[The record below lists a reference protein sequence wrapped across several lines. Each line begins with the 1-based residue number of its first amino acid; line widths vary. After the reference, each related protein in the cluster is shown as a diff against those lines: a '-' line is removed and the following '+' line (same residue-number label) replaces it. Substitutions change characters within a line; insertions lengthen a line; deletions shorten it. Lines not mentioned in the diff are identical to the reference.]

1 MMPRDEWE
9 EEEAER
15 LLEAVRRR
23 RKALE
28 DFAATLPALLAG
40 GRSDEA
46 RAQMQPLA
54 DKLNGFLSNFHMNHL
69 DEMEQLRLEITRLA
83 QPQV

>member
-15 LLEAVRRR
+15 LLEAVRQR

-28 DFAATLPALLAG
+28 DFAATLPTLLAAA
-40 GRSDEA
+40 RSDEA

-54 DKLNGFLSNFHMNHL
+54 DKLNEFLSNFHMNNL
-69 DEMEQLRLEITRLA
+69 DEMERLRLEVTRLA
-83 QPQV
+83 QP

>member
-15 LLEAVRRR
+15 LLEAIRQR
-23 RKALE
+23 RKALD
-28 DFAATLPALLAG
+28 DFAATLPTLLAAQ
-40 GRSDEA
+40 RSDEA
-46 RAQMQPLA
+46 GAHMQLLA
-54 DKLNGFLSNFHMNHL
+54 DKLNEFLSNFHMNNL

-83 QPQV
+83 QPQI